1 MNDRE
6 LVKAII
12 RGDNNAMRELISKY
26 QDLVLNTCY
35 KVLQSREDA
44 QDIAQEVFIETYR
57 SAAGLRYE
65 ENISFWLY
73 RISLNKSINYQKRS
87 QNVLFRSLLQIE
99 ALFQHDPQGSTAAI
113 PYSDDH
119 PGESLEAAERQ
130 QMLTEAVA
138 SLSAKQ
144 QKVFIL
150 YYYEELSYKQ
160 ISEVLGLSGSSV
172 ESLLFRARE
181 NVKKKCCPVRPP
193 NKEIKTSNHDT

>member
-1 MNDRE
+1 MNDQD

-12 RGDNNAMRELISKY
+12 RGENSAMRELIAKY

-44 QDIAQEVFIETYR
+44 KDIAQEVFFETYR

-73 RISLNKSINYQKRS
+73 RISLNKSINYHKRS
-87 QNVLFRSLLQIE
+87 QNVLSRSLLHLE
-99 ALFQHDPQGSTAAI
+99 SFFLHDSPADAGDI

-119 PGESLEAAERQ
+119 FVESLEADERL
-130 QMLTEAVA
+130 QMLSKAVA
-138 SLSAKQ
+138 SLSARQ

-150 YYYEELSYKQ
+150 YYYEELSYKE
-160 ISEVLGLSGSSV
+160 ISSVLSLSVSSV
-172 ESLLFRARE
+172 ESLLFRARD
-181 NVKKKCCPVRPP
+181 NVRKICCPEMPVS
-193 NKEIKTSNHDT
+193 KEIKTSNHGT